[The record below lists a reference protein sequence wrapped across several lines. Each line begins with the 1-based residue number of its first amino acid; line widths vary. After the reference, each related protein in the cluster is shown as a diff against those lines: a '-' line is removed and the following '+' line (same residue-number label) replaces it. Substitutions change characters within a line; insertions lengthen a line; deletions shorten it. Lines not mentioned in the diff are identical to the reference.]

1 MFLCK
6 NSAQETANF
15 ATDNNTSSIYRS
27 KRVVLDN
34 KRYMTEQE
42 LANVIWDIKEIIR
55 NLYDDAEVE
64 DVILP
69 FTLLRRL
76 DCVLDEHRD
85 AIMKEMNAIKDKPVL
100 MQDIKLKSLLK
111 QHKLTFFN
119 KSGLS
124 LERLLG
130 APGQI
135 GASFQTYLDGFTDNV
150 KDILANFVHTDTS
163 SETLDLSPIY
173 SRLDRHDKL
182 FSVIQLFVQR
192 ADLHPNVVSNAMMGT
207 VFEIVIRRSKE
218 SSNTKAGQFYTPREI
233 VRLLV
238 SLTMCGKESE
248 LYEPGRAFSIYDP
261 CCGTGGM
268 LTAGREYLQEI
279 SGRKDLK
286 VYLYGQELNEKTY
299 AICKSD
305 LLMKGEDQNLDRQ
318 LFRGDTLG
326 DDKLEGSTFNFML
339 ANPPFGVDW
348 GKDERVKKRVQD
360 DNCPGGRFEAG
371 LPSSNDGSL
380 LFLQHMISKM
390 DNQRGSRIGIVL
402 NGSPLFN
409 GEAGSGWSNIRK
421 MLLDRNLLDCI
432 VALPKNLFYGTD
444 ITTYLWILDNKRP
457 AERLNKV
464 LFINAAHAEYTKLLQ
479 KNLGK
484 KRFEISEDGARDIL
498 TMYRE
503 YTDAIRD
510 IVYEKTGEVEHLQ
523 VARLLD
529 YDDFRYTTVAT
540 RRPLRLWYENI
551 VEKYTTLCENE
562 DFDANAKKNAILK
575 TVSNIDGIDE
585 KRSDCEF
592 FAYLKAQ
599 KIKYTAAELKL
610 LRTMFGTI
618 SEDAPEVHEKPLDV
632 KSDFVADTNLNDTEK
647 IPQKRDIDEYFAQEV
662 LPYAPDAWMDRT
674 KDKLGVEF
682 PFTRIFYKYRPLRSA
697 DAILAELKSLDDSIN
712 I

>member
-1 MFLCK
+1 
-6 NSAQETANF
+6 
-15 ATDNNTSSIYRS
+15 
-27 KRVVLDN
+27 
-34 KRYMTEQE
+34 MTEQE

-85 AIMKEMNAIKDKPVL
+85 AIMKEMNAIKDKPAL

-130 APGQI
+130 APDQI
-135 GASFQTYLDGFTDNV
+135 GASFQAYLDGFTDNV
-150 KDILANFVHTDTS
+150 KDILANFVHTDTL

-173 SRLDRHDKL
+173 SRLERHDKL
-182 FSVIQLFVQR
+182 YSIIQLFVKR
-192 ADLHPNVVSNAMMGT
+192 ADLHPNVVSNSMMGT
-207 VFEIVIRRSKE
+207 VFEIVVRRSKE

-268 LTAGREYLQEI
+268 LTAGREYLQEL

-339 ANPPFGVDW
+339 ANPPFGMDW
-348 GKDERVKKRVQD
+348 GKDERVKKRVMD
-360 DNCPGGRFEAG
+360 DNCPGGRFEVG
-371 LPSSNDGSL
+371 LPSSKDGSL

-390 DNQRGSRIGIVL
+390 DNQKGSRIGIVL

-444 ITTYLWILDNKRP
+444 ITTYLWIIDNKRP
-457 AERLNKV
+457 VERLNKV
-464 LFINAAHAEYTKLLQ
+464 LFINASHTEYTKLLQ

-484 KRFEISEDGARDIL
+484 KRFEISEDGAKDIL

-510 IVYEKTGEVEHLQ
+510 IVYDKTGEVEQLQ

-551 VEKYTTLCENE
+551 TEKYAALCEEEN
-562 DFDANAKKNAILK
+562 FDANAKKNAILK
-575 TVSNIDGIDE
+575 TVSETENIND
-585 KRSDCEF
+585 KRSDSEF
-592 FAYLKAQ
+592 FAYLNTN
-599 KIKYTAAELKL
+599 KIKYTATDLKL

-618 SEDAPEVHEKPLDV
+618 SEEAPEVHEKPLDT
-632 KSDFVADTNLNDTEK
+632 KSDFVTDTNLSDTEK
-647 IPQKRDIDEYFAQEV
+647 IPQKKDIDEYFAQEV
-662 LPYAPDAWMDRT
+662 LPFAPDAWMDRT

-682 PFTRIFYKYRPLRSA
+682 PFTRIFYKYRPLRSVG
-697 DAILAELKSLDDSIN
+697 AILDELKSLDNSIN

>member
-1 MFLCK
+1 
-6 NSAQETANF
+6 
-15 ATDNNTSSIYRS
+15 
-27 KRVVLDN
+27 
-34 KRYMTEQE
+34 MTEQE

-76 DCVLDEHRD
+76 DCVLDEHRE
-85 AIMKEMNAIKDKPVL
+85 AIMKEMNALKDKPAL
-100 MQDIKLKSLLK
+100 MQEIKLKSLLK
-111 QHKLTFFN
+111 QHNLTFFN
-119 KSGLS
+119 ASGLS
-124 LERLLG
+124 LEKLLG
-130 APGQI
+130 APEQI
-135 GASFQTYLDGFTDNV
+135 GSSFQTYLDGFTDNV

-163 SETLDLSPIY
+163 SDSLDLSPIY

-192 ADLHPNVVSNAMMGT
+192 ADLHPKVVSNSMMGT

-233 VRLLV
+233 VRLLI
-238 SLTMCGKESE
+238 SLTMCGKENE

-268 LTAGREYLQEI
+268 LTAGRDYLQEV

-326 DDKLEGSTFNFML
+326 NDMLEGHTFSFML

-348 GKDERVKKRVQD
+348 GKDDRVKKRVQD

-409 GEAGSGWSNIRK
+409 GDAGSGWSNIRK

-457 AERLNKV
+457 TERLNKV

-484 KRFEISEDGARDIL
+484 KRFEVSEEGAEDIL
-498 TMYRE
+498 TMYKD
-503 YTDAIRD
+503 YQDAWRD
-510 IVYEKTGEVEHLQ
+510 IVYEKTNEVEQLQ

-529 YDDFRYTTVAT
+529 YEDFCYTTVAT

-551 VEKYTTLCENE
+551 TEKYATLCEDD
-562 DFDANAKKNAILK
+562 DFDADAKKNAILE
-575 TVSNIDGIDE
+575 TVSELEGIDE
-585 KRSDCEF
+585 KRSDSEF
-592 FAYLKAQ
+592 FAYLKTQ
-599 KIKYTAAELKL
+599 KAKYTATELKL
-610 LRTMFGTI
+610 LRSVFGII
-618 SEDAPEVHEKPLDV
+618 SEDAPEVHEKPLV
-632 KSDFVADTNLNDTEK
+632 ASSDFVADTNLNDTEK
-647 IPQKRDIDEYFAQEV
+647 IPLKQDIDEYFAREV

-674 KDKLGVEF
+674 KDKIGVEF
-682 PFTRIFYKYRPLRSA
+682 PFTRIFYKYRPLRPA
-697 DAILAELKSLDDSIN
+697 AAILAELNDLDDHIN

>member
-1 MFLCK
+1 
-6 NSAQETANF
+6 
-15 ATDNNTSSIYRS
+15 
-27 KRVVLDN
+27 
-34 KRYMTEQE
+34 MTEQE

-85 AIMKEMNAIKDKPVL
+85 AIMKEMNAIKDKPAL

-130 APGQI
+130 APDQI
-135 GASFQTYLDGFTDNV
+135 GASFQAYLDGFTDNV
-150 KDILANFVHTDTS
+150 KDILANFVHTDTL

-173 SRLDRHDKL
+173 SRLERHDKL
-182 FSVIQLFVQR
+182 YSIIQLFVKR
-192 ADLHPNVVSNAMMGT
+192 ADLHPNVVSNSMMGT
-207 VFEIVIRRSKE
+207 VFEIVVRRSKE

-268 LTAGREYLQEI
+268 LTAGREYLQEL

-339 ANPPFGVDW
+339 ANPPFGMDW
-348 GKDERVKKRVQD
+348 GKDERVKKRVMD

-371 LPSSNDGSL
+371 LPSSKDGSL

-390 DNQRGSRIGIVL
+390 DNQKGSRIGIVL

-444 ITTYLWILDNKRP
+444 ITTYLWIIDNKRP
-457 AERLNKV
+457 VERLNKV
-464 LFINAAHAEYTKLLQ
+464 LFINASHTEYTKLLQ

-484 KRFEISEDGARDIL
+484 KRFEISEDGAKDIL

-510 IVYEKTGEVEHLQ
+510 IVYDKTGEVEQLQ

-551 VEKYTTLCENE
+551 TEKYAALCEEEN
-562 DFDANAKKNAILK
+562 FDANAKKNAILK
-575 TVSNIDGIDE
+575 TVSETENIND
-585 KRSDCEF
+585 KRSDSEF
-592 FAYLKAQ
+592 FAYLNTN
-599 KIKYTAAELKL
+599 KIKYTATDLKL

-618 SEDAPEVHEKPLDV
+618 SEEAPEVHEKPLDT
-632 KSDFVADTNLNDTEK
+632 KSDFVTDTNLSDTEK
-647 IPQKRDIDEYFAQEV
+647 IPQKKDIDEYCAQEV
-662 LPYAPDAWMDRT
+662 LPFAPDAWMDRT

-682 PFTRIFYKYRPLRSA
+682 PFTRIFYKYRPLRSVG
-697 DAILAELKSLDDSIN
+697 AILDELKSLDNSIN

>member
-1 MFLCK
+1 
-6 NSAQETANF
+6 
-15 ATDNNTSSIYRS
+15 
-27 KRVVLDN
+27 
-34 KRYMTEQE
+34 MTEQE

-76 DCVLDEHRD
+76 DCVLDEHRE
-85 AIMKEMNAIKDKPVL
+85 AIMKEMSAIKDKPIL
-100 MQDIKLKSLLK
+100 MQEIKLKSLLK

-119 KSGLS
+119 SSGLS

-182 FSVIQLFVQR
+182 FAVIQLFVQR
-192 ADLHPNVVSNAMMGT
+192 ADLHPSVVTNAMMGT

-238 SLTMCGKESE
+238 SLTMCGKEDE
-248 LYEPGRAFSIYDP
+248 LYEVGRAFSIYDP

-268 LTAGREYLQEI
+268 LTAGREYLQEV
-279 SGRKDLK
+279 SNRKDLK

-305 LLMKGEDQNLDRQ
+305 LLMKGEDQNLDQQ

-326 DDKLEGSTFNFML
+326 DDKLEGHTFNFML

-348 GKDERVKKRVQD
+348 GKDDRVKKRVQD

-390 DNQRGSRIGIVL
+390 DDQKGSRIGIVL

-409 GEAGSGWSNIRK
+409 GDAGSGWSNIRK

-432 VALPKNLFYGTD
+432 VALPKSLFYGTD

-457 AERLNKV
+457 QSRFGKV
-464 LFINAAHAEYTKLLQ
+464 LFINSSHNEYTKQLS

-484 KRFEISEDGARDIL
+484 KRYEVSENGASDIL
-498 TMYRE
+498 SIYKDYKDAYRE
-503 YTDAIRD
+503 IMYD
-510 IVYEKTGEVEHLQ
+510 KTGEIEQLQ

-529 YDDFRYTTVAT
+529 YDDFRYTTIAT

-551 VEKYTTLCENE
+551 VDKYESLCEDIN
-562 DFDANAKKNAILK
+562 FDIDSKKNMILK
-575 TVSNIDGIDE
+575 SVANLEGVDIR
-585 KRSDCEF
+585 RSDSEF
-592 FAYLKAQ
+592 FAFLKTM
-599 KIKYTAAELKL
+599 KVKYTATELKL
-610 LRTMFGTI
+610 LRATFGNVC
-618 SEDAPEVHEKPLDV
+618 EDAPEVLEKPLSSD
-632 KSDFVADTNLNDTEK
+632 SDFVADANLNDSEK
-647 IPQKRDIDEYFAQEV
+647 IPQKRDIQEFFEQEV
-662 LPYAPDAWMDRT
+662 LPYNTDAWMDRS
-674 KDKLGVEF
+674 KDKKGVEF
-682 PFTRIFYKYRPLRSA
+682 PFTRIFYKYRPLRSVETIM
-697 DAILAELKSLDDSIN
+697 DELNSLDEN
-712 I
+712 II

>member
-1 MFLCK
+1 
-6 NSAQETANF
+6 
-15 ATDNNTSSIYRS
+15 
-27 KRVVLDN
+27 
-34 KRYMTEQE
+34 MTEQE

-76 DCVLDEHRD
+76 DCVLDEHRG
-85 AIMKEMNAIKDKPVL
+85 AIMKEMNAIKDKPAL

-111 QHKLTFFN
+111 QHKLAFFN

-124 LERLLG
+124 LEHLLG
-130 APGQI
+130 APDQI

-173 SRLDRHDKL
+173 SRLERHDKL
-182 FSVIQLFVQR
+182 YSIIQLFVQR
-192 ADLHPNVVSNAMMGT
+192 ADLHPNVVSNSMMGT
-207 VFEIVIRRSKE
+207 VFEIVVRRSKE

-268 LTAGREYLQEI
+268 LTAGREYLQEL

-339 ANPPFGVDW
+339 ANPPFGMDW
-348 GKDERVKKRVQD
+348 GKDERVKKRVMD

-444 ITTYLWILDNKRP
+444 ITTYLWIIDNKRP

-464 LFINAAHAEYTKLLQ
+464 LFINASHTEYTKLLQ

-484 KRFEISEDGARDIL
+484 KRFEISEDGTKDIL

-510 IVYEKTGEVEHLQ
+510 IVYDKTGEVEQLQ

-551 VEKYTTLCENE
+551 TEKYADLCEDE
-562 DFDANAKKNAILK
+562 KFDANAKKNAILK
-575 TVSNIDGIDE
+575 TVSETENIND
-585 KRSDCEF
+585 KRSDSEF
-592 FAYLKAQ
+592 FAYLKTN
-599 KIKYTAAELKL
+599 KIKYTATDLKL
-610 LRTMFGTI
+610 LRTVFGTI
-618 SEDAPEVHEKPLDV
+618 SEEAPEVHEKPLD
-632 KSDFVADTNLNDTEK
+632 KSSGFAIDTNLNDNEK
-647 IPQKRDIDEYFAQEV
+647 IPQKQDIDEYFAQEV
-662 LPYAPDAWMDRT
+662 LPFAPDAWMDRT

-682 PFTRIFYKYRPLRSA
+682 PFTRIFYKYRPLRSVE
-697 DAILAELKSLDDSIN
+697 AILDELKSLDDSIN

>member
-1 MFLCK
+1 
-6 NSAQETANF
+6 
-15 ATDNNTSSIYRS
+15 
-27 KRVVLDN
+27 
-34 KRYMTEQE
+34 MTEQE

-76 DCVLDEHRD
+76 DCVLDENRD
-85 AIMKEMNAIKDKPVL
+85 AIMKEMNAIKDKPAL
-100 MQDIKLKSLLK
+100 MQEIKLKSLLK
-111 QHKLTFFN
+111 KYKLTFFN
-119 KSGLS
+119 SSGLS

-163 SETLDLSPIY
+163 SDTLDLSPIY
-173 SRLDRHDKL
+173 NRLDRHDKL
-182 FSVIQLFVQR
+182 FAVIQLFVQH

-238 SLTMCGKESE
+238 ALTMCGKENE
-248 LYEPGRAFSIYDP
+248 LFEVGRAFSIYDP

-279 SGRKDLK
+279 SKRKDLK

-305 LLMKGEDQNLDRQ
+305 LLMKGEDQNLDQ
-318 LFRGDTLG
+318 QVFRGDTLA
-326 DDKLEGSTFNFML
+326 DDKLEGHTFNFML
-339 ANPPFGVDW
+339 SNPPFGVDW

-371 LPSSNDGSL
+371 LPSSKDGSL
-380 LFLQHMISKM
+380 LFMQHMISKM
-390 DNQRGSRIGIVL
+390 DNQKGSRIGIVL

-409 GEAGSGWSNIRK
+409 GDAGSGWSNIRK

-457 AERLNKV
+457 ESHLDKV
-464 LFINAAHAEYTKLLQ
+464 LFINAAHNEYTKILQ

-484 KRFEISEDGARDIL
+484 KRYDISDYGAADIVTL
-498 TMYRE
+498 YKE
-503 YTDAIRD
+503 YQDAYRD
-510 IVYEKTGEVEHLQ
+510 IVYEKTGEVEHLKI
-523 VARLLD
+523 ACLMD
-529 YDDFRYTTVAT
+529 YNDFRYTTIVT
-540 RRPLRLWYENI
+540 RRPLRLWFDNI
-551 VEKYTTLCENE
+551 SSKYSTLCDDES
-562 DFDANAKKNAILK
+562 FDPKSKKHAILE
-575 TVSNIDGIDE
+575 TVAKLPNIDI
-585 KRSDCEF
+585 KRSDSDF
-592 FAYLKAQ
+592 FSFLKDM
-599 KIKYTAAELKL
+599 KVKYTVAELKL
-610 LRTMFGTI
+610 LRSTFGSTCNK
-618 SEDAPEVHEKPLDV
+618 APAVHEKPLV
-632 KSDFVADTNLNDTEK
+632 PTSELVADTNLSDSEK
-647 IPQKRDIDEYFAQEV
+647 IPQKQDIENFFKQEV
-662 LPYAPDAWMDRT
+662 LPYTPDAWMDRS
-674 KDKLGVEF
+674 KDKYGAEF

-697 DAILAELKSLDDSIN
+697 ESIKAELQSLDEDIN
-712 I
+712 F

>member
-1 MFLCK
+1 
-6 NSAQETANF
+6 
-15 ATDNNTSSIYRS
+15 
-27 KRVVLDN
+27 
-34 KRYMTEQE
+34 MTEQE

-85 AIMKEMNAIKDKPVL
+85 AIMKEMNAIKDKPAL

-130 APGQI
+130 APDQI
-135 GASFQTYLDGFTDNV
+135 GASFQAYLDGFTDNV
-150 KDILANFVHTDTS
+150 KDILANFVHTDTL

-173 SRLDRHDKL
+173 SRLERHDKL
-182 FSVIQLFVQR
+182 YSIIQLFVKR
-192 ADLHPNVVSNAMMGT
+192 ADLHPNVVSNSMMGT
-207 VFEIVIRRSKE
+207 VFEIVVRRSKE

-268 LTAGREYLQEI
+268 LTAGREYLQEL

-339 ANPPFGVDW
+339 ANPPFGMDW
-348 GKDERVKKRVQD
+348 GKDERVKKRVMD

-371 LPSSNDGSL
+371 LPSSKDGSL

-390 DNQRGSRIGIVL
+390 DNQKGSRIGIVL
-402 NGSPLFN
+402 SGSPLFN

-444 ITTYLWILDNKRP
+444 ITTYLWIIDNKRP
-457 AERLNKV
+457 VERLNKV
-464 LFINAAHAEYTKLLQ
+464 LFINASHTEYTKLLQ

-484 KRFEISEDGARDIL
+484 KRFEISEDGAKDIL

-510 IVYEKTGEVEHLQ
+510 IVYDKTGEVEQLQ

-551 VEKYTTLCENE
+551 TEKYAALCEEEN
-562 DFDANAKKNAILK
+562 FDANAKKECYSKNR
-575 TVSNIDGIDE
+575 
-585 KRSDCEF
+585 KRNR
-592 FAYLKAQ
+592 
-599 KIKYTAAELKL
+599 KY
-610 LRTMFGTI
+610 
-618 SEDAPEVHEKPLDV
+618 
-632 KSDFVADTNLNDTEK
+632 
-647 IPQKRDIDEYFAQEV
+647 
-662 LPYAPDAWMDRT
+662 
-674 KDKLGVEF
+674 
-682 PFTRIFYKYRPLRSA
+682 
-697 DAILAELKSLDDSIN
+697 
-712 I
+712 

>member
-1 MFLCK
+1 
-6 NSAQETANF
+6 
-15 ATDNNTSSIYRS
+15 
-27 KRVVLDN
+27 
-34 KRYMTEQE
+34 MTEQE

-69 FTLLRRL
+69 FTLLHRL

-85 AIMKEMNAIKDKPVL
+85 AIMKEMNAIKDKPAL

-130 APGQI
+130 APDQI
-135 GASFQTYLDGFTDNV
+135 GASFQAYLDGFTDNV
-150 KDILANFVHTDTS
+150 KDILANFVHTDTL

-173 SRLDRHDKL
+173 SRLERHDKL
-182 FSVIQLFVQR
+182 YSIIQLFVKR
-192 ADLHPNVVSNAMMGT
+192 ADLHPNVVSNSMMGT
-207 VFEIVIRRSKE
+207 VFEIVVRRSKE

-268 LTAGREYLQEI
+268 LTAGREYLQEL

-339 ANPPFGVDW
+339 ANPPFGMDW
-348 GKDERVKKRVQD
+348 GKDERVKKRVMD

-371 LPSSNDGSL
+371 LPSSKDGSL

-390 DNQRGSRIGIVL
+390 DNQKGSRIGIVL

-444 ITTYLWILDNKRP
+444 ITTYLWIIDNKRP
-457 AERLNKV
+457 VERLNKV
-464 LFINAAHAEYTKLLQ
+464 LFINASHTEYTKLLQ

-484 KRFEISEDGARDIL
+484 KRFEISEDGAKDIL

-510 IVYEKTGEVEHLQ
+510 IVYDKTGEVEQLQ

-551 VEKYTTLCENE
+551 TEKYAALCEEEN
-562 DFDANAKKNAILK
+562 FDANAKKNAILK
-575 TVSNIDGIDE
+575 TVSETENIND
-585 KRSDCEF
+585 KRSDSEF
-592 FAYLKAQ
+592 FAYLNTN
-599 KIKYTAAELKL
+599 KIKYTATDLKL

-618 SEDAPEVHEKPLDV
+618 SEEAPEVHEKPLDT
-632 KSDFVADTNLNDTEK
+632 KSDFVTDTNLSDTEK
-647 IPQKRDIDEYFAQEV
+647 IPQKKDIDEYFAQEV
-662 LPYAPDAWMDRT
+662 LPFAPDAWMDRT

-682 PFTRIFYKYRPLRSA
+682 PFTRIFYKYRPLRSVG
-697 DAILAELKSLDDSIN
+697 AILDELKSLDNSIN

>member
-1 MFLCK
+1 
-6 NSAQETANF
+6 
-15 ATDNNTSSIYRS
+15 
-27 KRVVLDN
+27 
-34 KRYMTEQE
+34 MTEQE

-85 AIMKEMNAIKDKPVL
+85 AIMKEMNAIKDKPAL

-130 APGQI
+130 APDQI
-135 GASFQTYLDGFTDNV
+135 GASFQAYLDGFTDNV
-150 KDILANFVHTDTS
+150 KDILANFVHTDTL

-173 SRLDRHDKL
+173 SRLERHDKL
-182 FSVIQLFVQR
+182 YSIIQLFVKR
-192 ADLHPNVVSNAMMGT
+192 ADLHPNVVSNSMMGT
-207 VFEIVIRRSKE
+207 VFEIVVRRSKE

-268 LTAGREYLQEI
+268 LTAGREYLQEL

-339 ANPPFGVDW
+339 ANPPFGMDW
-348 GKDERVKKRVQD
+348 GKDERVKKRVMD

-371 LPSSNDGSL
+371 LPSSKDGSL

-390 DNQRGSRIGIVL
+390 DNQKGSRIGIVL

-444 ITTYLWILDNKRP
+444 ITTYLWIIDNKRP
-457 AERLNKV
+457 VERLNKV
-464 LFINAAHAEYTKLLQ
+464 LFINASHTEYTKLLQ

-484 KRFEISEDGARDIL
+484 KRFEISEDGAKDIL

-510 IVYEKTGEVEHLQ
+510 IVYDKTGEVEQLQ

-551 VEKYTTLCENE
+551 TEKYAALCEEEN
-562 DFDANAKKNAILK
+562 FDANAKKNAILK
-575 TVSNIDGIDE
+575 TVSETENIND
-585 KRSDCEF
+585 KRSDSEF
-592 FAYLKAQ
+592 FAYLN
-599 KIKYTAAELKL
+599 TN
-610 LRTMFGTI
+610 
-618 SEDAPEVHEKPLDV
+618 
-632 KSDFVADTNLNDTEK
+632 KS
-647 IPQKRDIDEYFAQEV
+647 
-662 LPYAPDAWMDRT
+662 
-674 KDKLGVEF
+674 
-682 PFTRIFYKYRPLRSA
+682 
-697 DAILAELKSLDDSIN
+697 
-712 I
+712 

>member
-1 MFLCK
+1 
-6 NSAQETANF
+6 
-15 ATDNNTSSIYRS
+15 
-27 KRVVLDN
+27 
-34 KRYMTEQE
+34 MTEQE

-85 AIMKEMNAIKDKPVL
+85 SIMKEMNAIKDKPQL
-100 MQDIKLKSLLK
+100 MQEIKLKSLLK

-119 KSGLS
+119 NSGLS

-130 APGQI
+130 APDQI

-163 SETLDLSPIY
+163 GETLDLSPIY
-173 SRLDRHDKL
+173 SRLERHDKL
-182 FSVIQLFVQR
+182 FAVIQLFVQR

-238 SLTMCGKESE
+238 SLTMCGKENE

-268 LTAGREYLQEI
+268 LTAGREYLQEV
-279 SGRKDLK
+279 SGRKELK

-305 LLMKGEDQNLDRQ
+305 LLMKGEDQNLDQQ

-326 DDKLEGSTFNFML
+326 DDKLDGKTFNFML

-390 DNQRGSRIGIVL
+390 DSQRGSRIGIVL

-409 GEAGSGWSNIRK
+409 GDAGSGWSNIRK

-457 AERLNKV
+457 AERKDKV

-484 KRFEISEDGARDIL
+484 KRFEIAEDGAKDIL
-498 TMYRE
+498 LMYRE
-503 YTDAIRD
+503 YTNAIRD
-510 IVYEKTGEVEHLQ
+510 IVYDKTNEVEQLQ

-551 VEKYTTLCENE
+551 TDKYATLCEDE
-562 DFDANAKKNAILK
+562 EFDADAKKNAILK
-575 TVSNIDGIDE
+575 TVSEIEGVDE
-585 KRSDCEF
+585 KRSDSEF
-592 FAYLKAQ
+592 FAYLKAT
-599 KIKYTAAELKL
+599 KTKYTAAELKL
-610 LRTMFGTI
+610 LRTQFGTI
-618 SEDAPEVHEKPLDV
+618 SEDAPEVHEKPLND

-647 IPQKRDIDEYFAQEV
+647 IPQKQDIDQYFEQEV
-662 LPYAPDAWMDRT
+662 LPYAPDAWMDRS

-697 DAILAELKSLDDSIN
+697 DTILAELASLDDSIN

>member
-1 MFLCK
+1 
-6 NSAQETANF
+6 
-15 ATDNNTSSIYRS
+15 
-27 KRVVLDN
+27 
-34 KRYMTEQE
+34 MTEQE

-85 AIMKEMNAIKDKPVL
+85 AIMKEMNAIKDKPAL

-130 APGQI
+130 APDQI
-135 GASFQTYLDGFTDNV
+135 GASFQAYLDGFTDNV
-150 KDILANFVHTDTS
+150 KDILANFVHTDTL

-173 SRLDRHDKL
+173 SRLERHDKL
-182 FSVIQLFVQR
+182 YSIIQLFVKR
-192 ADLHPNVVSNAMMGT
+192 ADLHPNVVSNSMMGT
-207 VFEIVIRRSKE
+207 VFEIVVRRSKE

-268 LTAGREYLQEI
+268 LTAGREYLQEL

-339 ANPPFGVDW
+339 ANPPFGMDW
-348 GKDERVKKRVQD
+348 GKDERVKKRVMD

-371 LPSSNDGSL
+371 LPSSKDGSL

-390 DNQRGSRIGIVL
+390 DNQKGSRIGIVL

-444 ITTYLWILDNKRP
+444 ITTYLWIIDNKRP
-457 AERLNKV
+457 VERLNKV
-464 LFINAAHAEYTKLLQ
+464 LFINASHTEYTKLLQ

-484 KRFEISEDGARDIL
+484 KRFEISEDGAKDIL

-510 IVYEKTGEVEHLQ
+510 IVYDKTGEVEQLQ

-551 VEKYTTLCENE
+551 TEKYAALCEEEN
-562 DFDANAKKNAILK
+562 FDANAKKNAILK
-575 TVSNIDGIDE
+575 TVSETENIND
-585 KRSDCEF
+585 KRSD
-592 FAYLKAQ
+592 K
-599 KIKYTAAELKL
+599 
-610 LRTMFGTI
+610 
-618 SEDAPEVHEKPLDV
+618 
-632 KSDFVADTNLNDTEK
+632 
-647 IPQKRDIDEYFAQEV
+647 
-662 LPYAPDAWMDRT
+662 
-674 KDKLGVEF
+674 
-682 PFTRIFYKYRPLRSA
+682 
-697 DAILAELKSLDDSIN
+697 
-712 I
+712 

>member
-1 MFLCK
+1 
-6 NSAQETANF
+6 
-15 ATDNNTSSIYRS
+15 
-27 KRVVLDN
+27 
-34 KRYMTEQE
+34 MTEQE

-85 AIMKEMNAIKDKPVL
+85 AIMKEMEAIKDKPIV
-100 MQDIKLKSLLK
+100 MQNIKLKSLLK
-111 QHKLTFFN
+111 QHNLTFFN
-119 KSGLS
+119 SSGLS

-150 KDILANFVHTDTS
+150 KDILANFVHTDTE

-173 SRLDRHDKL
+173 SRLERHDKL

-192 ADLHPNVVSNAMMGT
+192 ADLHPEKVSNAMMGT

-248 LYEPGRAFSIYDP
+248 LYGVGRAFSIYDP

-268 LTAGREYLQEI
+268 LTAGREYLQEV

-305 LLMKGEDQNLDRQ
+305 LLMKGEDQNLDQQ

-326 DDKLEGSTFNFML
+326 EDKLEGKTFNFML

-348 GKDERVKKRVQD
+348 GKDEKVKKRVQD
-360 DNCPGGRFEAG
+360 DNCPGCRFEAG

-380 LFLQHMISKM
+380 LFLQHMIAKM
-390 DNQRGSRIGIVL
+390 DNQQGSRIGIVL

-409 GEAGSGWSNIRK
+409 GDAGSGWSNIRK

-457 AERLNKV
+457 ADHKDKV

-484 KRFEISEDGARDIL
+484 KRFEISENGASDIL
-498 TMYRE
+498 AMYKD
-503 YTDAIRD
+503 YKDAVRD
-510 IVYEKTGEVEHLQ
+510 IVYDKTKEVEQLQ
-523 VARLLD
+523 IAKLLD

-540 RRPLRLWYENI
+540 RRPLRYWFENI
-551 VEKYTTLCENE
+551 TEKYLALCENE
-562 DFDANAKKNAILK
+562 AFNADSKKNAILK
-575 TVSNIDGIDE
+575 TVSEVEGIDD
-585 KRSDCEF
+585 KRSDSDF
-592 FAYLKAQ
+592 FAFLKS
-599 KIKYTAAELKL
+599 KKVKYTATELKL
-610 LRTMFGTI
+610 LRSTFGVI
-618 SEDAPEVHEKPLDV
+618 DEEAPEVHEKPLD
-632 KSDFVADTNLNDTEK
+632 KNSDCVADTNLNDTEK
-647 IPQKRDIDEYFAQEV
+647 IPQKQDIDEYFEHEV
-662 LPYAPDAWMDRT
+662 LPYTPDAWMDRS

-682 PFTRIFYKYRPLRSA
+682 PFTRIFYKYRPLRTA
-697 DAILAELKSLDDSIN
+697 EAIMAELNSLDDSIN

>member
-1 MFLCK
+1 
-6 NSAQETANF
+6 
-15 ATDNNTSSIYRS
+15 
-27 KRVVLDN
+27 
-34 KRYMTEQE
+34 MTEQE

-85 AIMKEMNAIKDKPVL
+85 AIMKEMNAIKDKPAL

-130 APGQI
+130 APDQI
-135 GASFQTYLDGFTDNV
+135 GASFQAYLDGFTDNV
-150 KDILANFVHTDTS
+150 KDILANFVHTDTL

-173 SRLDRHDKL
+173 SRLERHDKL
-182 FSVIQLFVQR
+182 YSIIQLFVKR
-192 ADLHPNVVSNAMMGT
+192 ADLHPNVVSNSMMGT
-207 VFEIVIRRSKE
+207 VFEIVVRRSKE

-268 LTAGREYLQEI
+268 LTAGREYLQEL

-339 ANPPFGVDW
+339 ANPPFGMDW
-348 GKDERVKKRVQD
+348 GKDERVKKRVMD

-371 LPSSNDGSL
+371 LPSSKDGSL

-390 DNQRGSRIGIVL
+390 DNQKGSRIGIVL

-444 ITTYLWILDNKRP
+444 ITTYLWIIDNKRP
-457 AERLNKV
+457 VERLNKV
-464 LFINAAHAEYTKLLQ
+464 LFINASHTEYTKLLQ

-484 KRFEISEDGARDIL
+484 KRFEISEDGAKDIL

-510 IVYEKTGEVEHLQ
+510 IVYDKTGEVEQLQ

-551 VEKYTTLCENE
+551 TEKYAALCEEEN
-562 DFDANAKKNAILK
+562 FDANAKKNAILK
-575 TVSNIDGIDE
+575 TVSETENIND
-585 KRSDCEF
+585 KRSDSEF
-592 FAYLKAQ
+592 FAYLNTN
-599 KIKYTAAELKL
+599 KIKYTATDLKL

-618 SEDAPEVHEKPLDV
+618 SEEAPEVHEKPLDT
-632 KSDFVADTNLNDTEK
+632 KSDFVTDTNLSDTEK
-647 IPQKRDIDEYFAQEV
+647 IPQKKDIDEYFAQEV
-662 LPYAPDAWMDRT
+662 LPFAPDAWMDRT

-682 PFTRIFYKYRPLRSA
+682 PFTRIFYKYRPLRSVG
-697 DAILAELKSLDDSIN
+697 AILDELKSLENSIN

>member
-1 MFLCK
+1 
-6 NSAQETANF
+6 
-15 ATDNNTSSIYRS
+15 
-27 KRVVLDN
+27 
-34 KRYMTEQE
+34 MTEQE

-85 AIMKEMNAIKDKPVL
+85 AIMKEMNAIKDKPIL

-124 LERLLG
+124 LERLLS
-130 APGQI
+130 APDQI

-163 SETLDLSPIY
+163 SETLDLAPIY
-173 SRLDRHDKL
+173 SRLERHDKL

-192 ADLHPNVVSNAMMGT
+192 ADLHPNVVSNSMMGT

-238 SLTMCGKESE
+238 SLTMCGKENE

-318 LFRGDTLG
+318 LFRGDTLS
-326 DDKLEGSTFNFML
+326 DDKLEGHTFNFML
-339 ANPPFGVDW
+339 ANPPFGMDW
-348 GKDERVKKRVQD
+348 GKDERVKKRVLD

-390 DNQRGSRIGIVL
+390 DNQKGSRIGIVL

-421 MLLDRNLLDCI
+421 MLLDRNLFDCI

-457 AERLNKV
+457 SERLNKV
-464 LFINAAHAEYTKLLQ
+464 LFINATHTEYTKLLQ

-484 KRFEISEDGARDIL
+484 KRFEISEEGAKDIL

-503 YTDAIRD
+503 YKDAIRD
-510 IVYEKTGEVEHLQ
+510 IVYEKTDKVEQLQ
-523 VARLLD
+523 VACLLD
-529 YDDFRYTTVAT
+529 YDDFRYTTVVT

-551 VEKYTTLCENE
+551 TEKYTTLCEDE
-562 DFDANAKKNAILK
+562 DFDADAKKNAILK
-575 TVSNIDGIDE
+575 MVSEIDGIDK

-592 FAYLKAQ
+592 FAYLKAK
-599 KIKYTAAELKL
+599 KIKYTATELKL

-618 SEDAPEVHEKPLDV
+618 SEEAPEVHEKPLDV
-632 KSDFVADTNLNDTEK
+632 ESDLVADTNLNDTEK
-647 IPQKRDIDEYFAQEV
+647 IPQKQDIDEYFAQEV
-662 LPYAPDAWMDRT
+662 LPFAPDAWMDRT

-682 PFTRIFYKYRPLRSA
+682 PFTRIFYKYRPLRSV
-697 DAILAELKSLDDSIN
+697 DEILAELRSLDDSIN

>member
-1 MFLCK
+1 
-6 NSAQETANF
+6 
-15 ATDNNTSSIYRS
+15 
-27 KRVVLDN
+27 
-34 KRYMTEQE
+34 MTEQE

-85 AIMKEMNAIKDKPVL
+85 AIMKEMNAIKDKPAL

-130 APGQI
+130 APDQI
-135 GASFQTYLDGFTDNV
+135 GASFQAYLDGFTDNV
-150 KDILANFVHTDTS
+150 KDILANFVHTDTL

-173 SRLDRHDKL
+173 SRLERHDKL
-182 FSVIQLFVQR
+182 YSIIQLFVKR
-192 ADLHPNVVSNAMMGT
+192 ADLHPNVVSNSMMGT
-207 VFEIVIRRSKE
+207 VFEIVVRRSKE

-268 LTAGREYLQEI
+268 LTAGREYLQEL

-339 ANPPFGVDW
+339 ANPPFGMDW
-348 GKDERVKKRVQD
+348 GKDERVKKRVMD

-371 LPSSNDGSL
+371 LPSSKDGSL

-390 DNQRGSRIGIVL
+390 DNQKGSRIGIVL

-444 ITTYLWILDNKRP
+444 ITTYLWIIDNKRP
-457 AERLNKV
+457 VERLNKV
-464 LFINAAHAEYTKLLQ
+464 LFINASHTEYTKLLQ

-484 KRFEISEDGARDIL
+484 KRFEISEDGAKDIL

-510 IVYEKTGEVEHLQ
+510 IVYDKTGEVEQLQ

-540 RRPLRLWYENI
+540 RHPLRLWYENI
-551 VEKYTTLCENE
+551 TEKYAALCEEEN
-562 DFDANAKKNAILK
+562 FDANAKKNAILK
-575 TVSNIDGIDE
+575 TVSETENIND
-585 KRSDCEF
+585 KRSDSEF
-592 FAYLKAQ
+592 FAYLNTN
-599 KIKYTAAELKL
+599 KIKYTATDLKL

-618 SEDAPEVHEKPLDV
+618 SEEAPEVHEKPLDT
-632 KSDFVADTNLNDTEK
+632 KSDFVTDTNLSDTEK
-647 IPQKRDIDEYFAQEV
+647 IPQKKDIDEYFAQEV
-662 LPYAPDAWMDRT
+662 LPFAPDAWMDRT

-682 PFTRIFYKYRPLRSA
+682 PFTRIFYKYRPLRSVG
-697 DAILAELKSLDDSIN
+697 AILDELKSLDNSIN

>member
-1 MFLCK
+1 
-6 NSAQETANF
+6 
-15 ATDNNTSSIYRS
+15 
-27 KRVVLDN
+27 
-34 KRYMTEQE
+34 MTEQE

-85 AIMKEMNAIKDKPVL
+85 AIMKEMNAIKDKPAL

-130 APGQI
+130 APDQI
-135 GASFQTYLDGFTDNV
+135 GASFQAYLDGFTDNV
-150 KDILANFVHTDTS
+150 KDILANFVHTDTL

-173 SRLDRHDKL
+173 SRLERHDKL
-182 FSVIQLFVQR
+182 YSIIQLFVKR
-192 ADLHPNVVSNAMMGT
+192 ADLHPNVVSNSMMGT
-207 VFEIVIRRSKE
+207 VFEIVVRRSKE

-268 LTAGREYLQEI
+268 LTAGREYLQEL

-339 ANPPFGVDW
+339 ANPPFGMDW
-348 GKDERVKKRVQD
+348 GKDERVKKRVMD

-371 LPSSNDGSL
+371 LPSSKDGSL

-390 DNQRGSRIGIVL
+390 DNQKGSRIGIVL

-444 ITTYLWILDNKRP
+444 ITTYLWIIDNKRP
-457 AERLNKV
+457 VERLNKV
-464 LFINAAHAEYTKLLQ
+464 LFINASHTEYTKLLQ

-484 KRFEISEDGARDIL
+484 KRFEISEDGAKDIL

-510 IVYEKTGEVEHLQ
+510 IVYDKTGEVEQLQ

-551 VEKYTTLCENE
+551 TEKYAALCEEEN
-562 DFDANAKKNAILK
+562 FDANAKKNAILK
-575 TVSNIDGIDE
+575 TVSETENIND
-585 KRSDCEF
+585 KRSDSEF
-592 FAYLKAQ
+592 FAYLNTN
-599 KIKYTAAELKL
+599 KI
-610 LRTMFGTI
+610 
-618 SEDAPEVHEKPLDV
+618 
-632 KSDFVADTNLNDTEK
+632 
-647 IPQKRDIDEYFAQEV
+647 
-662 LPYAPDAWMDRT
+662 
-674 KDKLGVEF
+674 
-682 PFTRIFYKYRPLRSA
+682 YR
-697 DAILAELKSLDDSIN
+697 N
-712 I
+712 

>member
-1 MFLCK
+1 
-6 NSAQETANF
+6 
-15 ATDNNTSSIYRS
+15 
-27 KRVVLDN
+27 
-34 KRYMTEQE
+34 MTEQE

-85 AIMKEMNAIKDKPVL
+85 AIMKEMNAIKDKPAL

-130 APGQI
+130 APDQI
-135 GASFQTYLDGFTDNV
+135 GASFQAYLDGFTDNV
-150 KDILANFVHTDTS
+150 KDILANFVHTDTL

-173 SRLDRHDKL
+173 SRLERHDKL
-182 FSVIQLFVQR
+182 YSIIQLFVKR
-192 ADLHPNVVSNAMMGT
+192 ADLHPNVVSNSMMGT
-207 VFEIVIRRSKE
+207 VFEIVVRRSKE

-268 LTAGREYLQEI
+268 LTAGREYLQEL

-339 ANPPFGVDW
+339 ANPPFGMDW
-348 GKDERVKKRVQD
+348 GKDERVKKRVMD

-371 LPSSNDGSL
+371 LPSSKDGSL

-390 DNQRGSRIGIVL
+390 DNQKGSRIGIVL

-444 ITTYLWILDNKRP
+444 ITTYLWIIDNKRP
-457 AERLNKV
+457 VERLNKV
-464 LFINAAHAEYTKLLQ
+464 LFINASHTEYTKLLQ

-484 KRFEISEDGARDIL
+484 KRFEISEDGAKDIL

-510 IVYEKTGEVEHLQ
+510 IVYDKTGEVEQLQ

-551 VEKYTTLCENE
+551 TEKYAALCEEEN
-562 DFDANAKKNAILK
+562 FDANAKKNAILK
-575 TVSNIDGIDE
+575 TVSETENIND
-585 KRSDCEF
+585 KRSD
-592 FAYLKAQ
+592 
-599 KIKYTAAELKL
+599 
-610 LRTMFGTI
+610 
-618 SEDAPEVHEKPLDV
+618 S
-632 KSDFVADTNLNDTEK
+632 
-647 IPQKRDIDEYFAQEV
+647 
-662 LPYAPDAWMDRT
+662 
-674 KDKLGVEF
+674 
-682 PFTRIFYKYRPLRSA
+682 
-697 DAILAELKSLDDSIN
+697 
-712 I
+712 

>member
-1 MFLCK
+1 
-6 NSAQETANF
+6 
-15 ATDNNTSSIYRS
+15 
-27 KRVVLDN
+27 
-34 KRYMTEQE
+34 MTEQE

-85 AIMKEMNAIKDKPVL
+85 AIMKEMNAIKDKPAL

-130 APGQI
+130 APDQI
-135 GASFQTYLDGFTDNV
+135 GASFQAYLDGFTDNV
-150 KDILANFVHTDTS
+150 KDILANFVHTDTL

-173 SRLDRHDKL
+173 SRLERHDKL
-182 FSVIQLFVQR
+182 YSIIQLFVKR
-192 ADLHPNVVSNAMMGT
+192 ADLHPNVVSNSMMGT
-207 VFEIVIRRSKE
+207 VFEIVVRRSKE

-268 LTAGREYLQEI
+268 LTAGREYLQEL

-339 ANPPFGVDW
+339 ANPPFGMDW
-348 GKDERVKKRVQD
+348 GKDERVKKRVMD

-371 LPSSNDGSL
+371 LPSSKDGSL

-390 DNQRGSRIGIVL
+390 DNQKGSRIGIVL

-444 ITTYLWILDNKRP
+444 ITTYLWIIDNKRP
-457 AERLNKV
+457 VERLNKV
-464 LFINAAHAEYTKLLQ
+464 LFINASHTEYTKLLQ

-484 KRFEISEDGARDIL
+484 KRFEISEDGAKDIL

-510 IVYEKTGEVEHLQ
+510 IVYDKTGEVEQLQ

-551 VEKYTTLCENE
+551 IEKYAALCEEEN
-562 DFDANAKKNAILK
+562 FDANAKKNAILK
-575 TVSNIDGIDE
+575 TVSETENIND
-585 KRSDCEF
+585 KRSDSEF
-592 FAYLKAQ
+592 FAYLNTN
-599 KIKYTAAELKL
+599 KIKYTATDLKL

-618 SEDAPEVHEKPLDV
+618 SEEAPEVHEKPLDT
-632 KSDFVADTNLNDTEK
+632 KSDFVTDTNLSDTEK
-647 IPQKRDIDEYFAQEV
+647 IPQKKDIDEYFAQEV
-662 LPYAPDAWMDRT
+662 LPFAPDAWMDRT

-682 PFTRIFYKYRPLRSA
+682 PFTRIFYKYRPLRSVG
-697 DAILAELKSLDDSIN
+697 AILDELKSLDNSIN

>member
-1 MFLCK
+1 M
-6 NSAQETANF
+6 
-15 ATDNNTSSIYRS
+15 
-27 KRVVLDN
+27 
-34 KRYMTEQE
+34 
-42 LANVIWDIKEIIR
+42 
-55 NLYDDAEVE
+55 E

-85 AIMKEMNAIKDKPVL
+85 AIMKEMNAIKDKPAL

-130 APGQI
+130 APDQI
-135 GASFQTYLDGFTDNV
+135 GASFQAYLDGFTDNV
-150 KDILANFVHTDTS
+150 KDILANFVHTDTL

-173 SRLDRHDKL
+173 SRLERHDKL
-182 FSVIQLFVQR
+182 YSIIQLFVKR
-192 ADLHPNVVSNAMMGT
+192 ADLHPNVVSNSMMGT
-207 VFEIVIRRSKE
+207 VFEIVVRRSKE

-268 LTAGREYLQEI
+268 LTAGREYLQEL

-339 ANPPFGVDW
+339 ANPPFGMDW
-348 GKDERVKKRVQD
+348 GKDERVKKRVMD

-371 LPSSNDGSL
+371 LPSSKDGSL

-390 DNQRGSRIGIVL
+390 DNQKGSRIGIVL

-444 ITTYLWILDNKRP
+444 ITTYLWIIDNKRP
-457 AERLNKV
+457 VERLNKV
-464 LFINAAHAEYTKLLQ
+464 LFINASHTEYTKLLQ

-484 KRFEISEDGARDIL
+484 KRFEISEDGAKDIL

-510 IVYEKTGEVEHLQ
+510 IVYDKTGEVEQLQ

-551 VEKYTTLCENE
+551 TEKYAALCEEEN
-562 DFDANAKKNAILK
+562 FDANAKKNAILK
-575 TVSNIDGIDE
+575 TVSETENIND
-585 KRSDCEF
+585 KRSDSEF
-592 FAYLKAQ
+592 FAYLNTN
-599 KIKYTAAELKL
+599 KIKYTATDLKL

-618 SEDAPEVHEKPLDV
+618 SEEAPEVHEKPLDT
-632 KSDFVADTNLNDTEK
+632 KSDFVTDTNLSDTEK
-647 IPQKRDIDEYFAQEV
+647 IPQKKDIDEYFAQEV
-662 LPYAPDAWMDRT
+662 LPFAPDAWMDRT

-682 PFTRIFYKYRPLRSA
+682 PFTRIFYKYRPLRSVG
-697 DAILAELKSLDDSIN
+697 AILDELKSLDNSIN

>member
-1 MFLCK
+1 
-6 NSAQETANF
+6 
-15 ATDNNTSSIYRS
+15 
-27 KRVVLDN
+27 
-34 KRYMTEQE
+34 MTEQE

-85 AIMKEMNAIKDKPVL
+85 AIMKEMNAIKDKPAL

-130 APGQI
+130 APDQI
-135 GASFQTYLDGFTDNV
+135 GASFQAYLDGFTDNV
-150 KDILANFVHTDTS
+150 KDILANFVHTDTL

-173 SRLDRHDKL
+173 SRLERHDKL
-182 FSVIQLFVQR
+182 YSIIQLFVKR
-192 ADLHPNVVSNAMMGT
+192 ADLHPNVVSNSMMGT
-207 VFEIVIRRSKE
+207 VFEIVVRRSKE

-268 LTAGREYLQEI
+268 LTAGREYLQEL

-339 ANPPFGVDW
+339 ANPPFGMDW
-348 GKDERVKKRVQD
+348 GKDERVKKRVMD

-371 LPSSNDGSL
+371 LPSSKDGSL

-390 DNQRGSRIGIVL
+390 DNQKGSRIGIVL

-409 GEAGSGWSNIRK
+409 GEASSGWSNIRK

-444 ITTYLWILDNKRP
+444 ITTYLWIIDNKRP
-457 AERLNKV
+457 VERLNKV
-464 LFINAAHAEYTKLLQ
+464 LFINASHTEYTKLLQ

-484 KRFEISEDGARDIL
+484 KRFEISEDGAKDIL

-510 IVYEKTGEVEHLQ
+510 IVYDKTGEVEQLQ

-551 VEKYTTLCENE
+551 TEKYAALCEEEN
-562 DFDANAKKNAILK
+562 FDANAKKNAILK
-575 TVSNIDGIDE
+575 TVSETENIND
-585 KRSDCEF
+585 KRSDSEF
-592 FAYLKAQ
+592 FAYLNTN
-599 KIKYTAAELKL
+599 KIKYTATDLKL

-618 SEDAPEVHEKPLDV
+618 SEEAPEVHEKPLDT
-632 KSDFVADTNLNDTEK
+632 KSDFVTDTNLSDTEK
-647 IPQKRDIDEYFAQEV
+647 IPQKKDIDEYFAQEV
-662 LPYAPDAWMDRT
+662 LPFAPDAWMDRT

-682 PFTRIFYKYRPLRSA
+682 PFTRIFYKYRPLRSVG
-697 DAILAELKSLDDSIN
+697 AILDELKSLDNSIN

>member
-1 MFLCK
+1 
-6 NSAQETANF
+6 
-15 ATDNNTSSIYRS
+15 
-27 KRVVLDN
+27 
-34 KRYMTEQE
+34 MTEQE

-85 AIMKEMNAIKDKPVL
+85 AIMKEMNAIKDKPAL

-130 APGQI
+130 APDQI
-135 GASFQTYLDGFTDNV
+135 GASFQAYLDGFTDNV
-150 KDILANFVHTDTS
+150 KDILANFVHTDTL

-173 SRLDRHDKL
+173 SRLERHDKL
-182 FSVIQLFVQR
+182 YSIIQLFVKR
-192 ADLHPNVVSNAMMGT
+192 ADLHPNVVSNSMMGT
-207 VFEIVIRRSKE
+207 VFEIVVRRSKE

-268 LTAGREYLQEI
+268 LTAGREYLQEL

-339 ANPPFGVDW
+339 ANPPFGMDW
-348 GKDERVKKRVQD
+348 GKDERVKKRVMD

-371 LPSSNDGSL
+371 LPSSKDGSL

-390 DNQRGSRIGIVL
+390 DNQKGSRIGIVL

-444 ITTYLWILDNKRP
+444 ITTYLWIIDNKRP
-457 AERLNKV
+457 VERLNKV
-464 LFINAAHAEYTKLLQ
+464 LFINASHTEYTKLLQ

-484 KRFEISEDGARDIL
+484 KRFEISEDGAKDIL

-510 IVYEKTGEVEHLQ
+510 IVYDKTGEVEQLQ
-523 VARLLD
+523 VAHLLD

-551 VEKYTTLCENE
+551 TEKYAALCEEEN
-562 DFDANAKKNAILK
+562 FDANAKKNAILK
-575 TVSNIDGIDE
+575 TVSETENIND
-585 KRSDCEF
+585 KRSDSEF
-592 FAYLKAQ
+592 FAYLNTN
-599 KIKYTAAELKL
+599 KIKYTATDLKL

-618 SEDAPEVHEKPLDV
+618 SEEAPEVHEKPLDT
-632 KSDFVADTNLNDTEK
+632 KSDFVTDTNLSDTEK
-647 IPQKRDIDEYFAQEV
+647 IPQKKDIDEYFAQEV
-662 LPYAPDAWMDRT
+662 LPFAPDAWMDRT

-682 PFTRIFYKYRPLRSA
+682 PFTRIFYKYRPLRSVG
-697 DAILAELKSLDDSIN
+697 AILDELKSLDNSIN